1 MGWANRITLSRA
13 VLTLGLWALL
23 AWAARDPA
31 PWMWWTAF
39 VTFAIAAA
47 SDFVDGQLARRLGE
61 VTTFGRIADPLV
73 DKMLTIGTFILL
85 LGVAE
90 LHPWLPAWAVALML
104 TREILITTV
113 RAAAEG
119 KGLNFQ
125 AIWWGKYKMVVQC
138 IAIGALMLC
147 PLKIAVAYDEI
158 PFLAGLPGPPGT
170 WNVAHVLVWL
180 ATILTVA
187 SGVVYVQRALRMM
200 RDAG

>member
-13 VLTLGLWALL
+13 FLTLALWALL

-39 VTFAIAAA
+39 AMFTVAAA
-47 SDFVDGQLARRLGE
+47 SDFVDGALARSLGE
-61 VTTFGRIADPLV
+61 VSTFGRIADPLV

-85 LGVAE
+85 LGIAP
-90 LHPWLPAWAVALML
+90 LHKWLPAWTVALML

-138 IAIGALMLC
+138 MAIGGLLLCMLEI
-147 PLKIAVAYDEI
+147 PIASDEL
-158 PFLAGLPGPPGT
+158 PFLAWLPGEPGT
-170 WNVAHVLVWL
+170 WNITHVLVWL
-180 ATILTVA
+180 ATLLTVG
-187 SGVVYVQRALRMM
+187 SGFIYVQRAMRMM